1 MSSFDFTALLK
12 FLGSLFDA
20 FVNLFAK
27 LGFDLGLGKDDE
39 NAEAGEEAGAE
50 A

>member
-27 LGFDLGLGKDDE
+27 LGFDLGAKDD
-39 NAEAGEEAGAE
+39 NAEA
-50 A
+50 

>member
-27 LGFDLGLGKDDE
+27 LGFDLGAGNDDTNE
-39 NAEAGEEAGAE
+39 DAEAEA
-50 A
+50 

>member
-27 LGFDLGLGKDDE
+27 LGFDLGAGGKDT
-39 NAEAGEEAGAE
+39 GAE

>member
-12 FLGSLFDA
+12 FLGSMFDA

-27 LGFDLGLGKDDE
+27 LGFDLGAGKEDAD
-39 NAEAGEEAGAE
+39 AEA
-50 A
+50 

>member
-27 LGFDLGLGKDDE
+27 LGFDL
-39 NAEAGEEAGAE
+39 NAGAE
-50 A
+50 DDGAEA